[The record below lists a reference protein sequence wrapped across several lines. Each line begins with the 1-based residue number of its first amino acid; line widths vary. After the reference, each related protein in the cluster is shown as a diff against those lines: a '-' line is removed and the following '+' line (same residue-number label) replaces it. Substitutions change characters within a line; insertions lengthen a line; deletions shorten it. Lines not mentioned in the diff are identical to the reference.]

1 MSARL
6 RPSVIAVCCLGF
18 ALPAA
23 AQLNSSDLRA
33 KFGAP
38 LHRETFHMPQGFDL
52 VVDYA
57 PDSQVCKLEVP
68 ALMPSNEKVQN
79 SEVMKQRMY
88 EFLAAL
94 VPSTMRGKELSR
106 SAFAAGA
113 VSMMSVEYEQVIISE
128 MQHGGGPFGNDTI
141 TVRFKN
147 ANCPG

>member
-6 RPSVIAVCCLGF
+6 LLAVIAVCLGF

-23 AQLNSSDLRA
+23 AQLSSSDLRA
-33 KFGAP
+33 KFGLP

-68 ALMPSNEKVQN
+68 ALMPSNEKIQN
-79 SEVMKQRMY
+79 SSVMTQRMY
-88 EFLAAL
+88 EFLAEL
-94 VPSTMRGKELSR
+94 VPPSMRGKELGR
-106 SAFAAGA
+106 SAMAMGA
-113 VSMMSVEYEQVIISE
+113 VSMSSVEYEQVIINAS
-128 MQHGGGPFGNDTI
+128 QHGGDPFGNDTI

-147 ANCPG
+147 ANCHE